1 MTDEAETDE
10 TETDE
15 TEFSGVEFE
24 PGKLAVL
31 LAVLATVWA
40 LAHED
45 VLSSEAV
52 IGIISSVMGYT
63 AGNGRLA
70 LKGWQPAPLLRARRR
85 KGADGDN

>member
-24 PGKLAVL
+24 PGKLGVL

-52 IGIISSVMGYT
+52 IGIISSVMGYA

-70 LKGWQPAPLLRARRR
+70 RKGWQPAPLLRARRR